1 MNLTDSLFSTIDVRS
16 FSNLWFWLV
25 LAVAWSNVTHF
36 VMGVPFDM
44 VQRARRQGGE
54 AMRDLNTLA
63 AIQARRR
70 LGILRASGVWLVGF
84 WMAVLTSLALL
95 GFRHGFE
102 LAQASFLLLAPL
114 SLAGWLSLRLSLR
127 VATGALVDEPLVRA
141 IFWYRVVIQAVGLA
155 AILVTTMWGMW
166 HNLSVS
172 TLGG

>member
-54 AMRDLNTLA
+54 AMSELNAIA

-70 LGILRASGVWLVGF
+70 IGILRSSGVWLVGF
-84 WMAVLTSLALL
+84 WMAIITGLGNL
-95 GFRHGFE
+95 GFYHGFE
-102 LAQASFLLLAPL
+102 LAQALFLLFAPM
-114 SLAGWLSLRLSLR
+114 SLAGWISLRLAQK
-127 VATGALVDEPLVRA
+127 VATGTLVDEPLVRT
-141 IFWYRVVIQAVGLA
+141 IFWNRVVIQAIGLL

-172 TLGG
+172 ALGG